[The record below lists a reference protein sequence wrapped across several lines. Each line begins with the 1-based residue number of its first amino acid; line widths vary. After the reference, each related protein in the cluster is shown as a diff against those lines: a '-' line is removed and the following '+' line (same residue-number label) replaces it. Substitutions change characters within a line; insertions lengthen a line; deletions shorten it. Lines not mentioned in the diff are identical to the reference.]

1 MNSKADQPLALFY
14 ENWRAEDR
22 QLEVGIDGVRDW
34 MQEVN
39 QLGIPHFGET
49 ATRLLPLRQRLVTH
63 FQREDQMI
71 AQLAELYPSSSPE
84 VQAVRRQSSRDHH
97 QLLARLDDLIQR
109 LGQTEPPFASWQAAM
124 DELESFVDLLE
135 QHEEQEAD
143 SIERLMPVEQRG
155 DA

>member
-1 MNSKADQPLALFY
+1 MNSKAGQPLALFY

-84 VQAVRRQSSRDHH
+84 VQAVRSQSSRDHH
-97 QLLARLDDLIQR
+97 QLLNRLDDLIGR
-109 LGQTEPPFASWQAAM
+109 LGKTEPPFASWQAAM

-135 QHEEQEAD
+135 QHEEQEAE

>member
-1 MNSKADQPLALFY
+1 MDSKADQPLALFY

-49 ATRLLPLRQRLVTH
+49 ATRLLPLRRRLVTH
-63 FQREDQMI
+63 FEREDRMI

-84 VQAVRRQSSRDHH
+84 VQAVRRQSSHDHH

-109 LGQTEPPFASWQAAM
+109 LGQTEPPFDSWQAAM

-143 SIERLMPVEQRG
+143 SIGMLMPARTQG
-155 DA
+155 DK